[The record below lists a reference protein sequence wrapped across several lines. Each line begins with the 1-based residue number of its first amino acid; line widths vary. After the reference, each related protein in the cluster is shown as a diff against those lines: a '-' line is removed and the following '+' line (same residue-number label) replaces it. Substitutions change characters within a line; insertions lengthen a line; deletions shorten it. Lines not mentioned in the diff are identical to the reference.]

1 MGDERFA
8 LDNEAPIT
16 SVYEIVGPSHARVT
30 VRWRGVTIGMLTV
43 SVSDL
48 PALRYWLIPGGTYWP
63 IPGGTNDEA
72 ASLPDRELE
81 RADLAIKE
89 EKEGGPF

>member
-30 VRWRGVTIGMLTV
+30 VRWRGVTIGTLTV

-48 PALRYWLIPGGTYWP
+48 PALRYWLIPGGTD
-63 IPGGTNDEA
+63 DEA
-72 ASLPDRELE
+72 ASLPDIELE
-81 RADLAIKE
+81 KADLAIKE

>member
-48 PALRYWLIPGGTYWP
+48 PALRYWLIPGGTD
-63 IPGGTNDEA
+63 DEA